1 VLARVRAGAPLKV
14 KQLSGLSPSQPP
26 RDGRVGPRSF
36 RATSTFW
43 TQKHPRMRGFSSAT
57 SPRALAALE
66 EVLLERLRALPHP
79 ALAGRTLGELGV
91 IRSVSVGGPHA
102 GAASVDVA
110 LDPVFPGAPSG
121 APIRSAVAAVA
132 AAACGAA
139 GVALAGGA
147 PRVRE
152 APSRAGSAAFA
163 ALGGGLA
170 GLRSAV
176 AVASGKGG
184 VGKST
189 VSVNL
194 AFALAARGARVGL
207 LDADI
212 QGPSLPTMAAPASL
226 EVRKGGDGCVGPLD
240 VGAGVAAMSYGWV
253 APRNAAGERSGA
265 VMRGPMLAT
274 VVRQLAKFTAWGGR
288 DALVIDTP
296 PGTGDVHLTLGQL
309 LPLTGAVVVTTPQA
323 LAMGN
328 TARGLA
334 MLKGLAVPP
343 LALVLNMAYFED
355 GRGGRHHPL
364 GDGRAAAGEL
374 AERWGVPRGRVFEV
388 PMEPAVS
395 AAGDGGAP
403 AVLAAPQSATAGVFA
418 ALAEALAGDLEAAL
432 GGGGGG
438 GGGGAPLFS
447 AAWDAARGAVAVRWE
462 EGGGAREALLAPR
475 ALRAACRCA
484 ACEDEFTGARRV
496 DARAIPADVVP
507 ARLEPRGNY
516 GVAVAWSDGHTSSIY
531 THRQLRELAAA
542 GGQPQNH

>member
-1 VLARVRAGAPLKV
+1 MRA
-14 KQLSGLSPSQPP
+14 
-26 RDGRVGPRSF
+26 
-36 RATSTFW
+36 
-43 TQKHPRMRGFSSAT
+43 FSSSAL

-66 EVLLERLRALPHP
+66 DALLARLSALPHP
-79 ALAGRTLGELGV
+79 GLPDATLGSAGV
-91 IRSVSVGGPHA
+91 VRSVAVSAAAAAAPSPTPSVSVEIT
-102 GAASVDVA
+102 
-110 LDPVFPGAPSG
+110 LDPVFPGAPSA
-121 APIRSAVAAVA
+121 APIRDAVA
-132 AAACGAA
+132 AAASAACGGA
-139 GVALAGGA
+139 GLALAGGRA
-147 PRVRE
+147 RVRE
-152 APSRAGSAAFA
+152 AAPSRAGAPAFS

-170 GLRSAV
+170 GLRAAV

-207 LDADI
+207 LDADV
-212 QGPSLPTMAAPASL
+212 QGPSLPTMASPASL
-226 EVRKGGDGCVGPLD
+226 DVRKGADGCVGPLD

-253 APRNAAGERSGA
+253 APRNAAGERAGA

-288 DALVIDTP
+288 DALVVDTP

-355 GRGGRHHPL
+355 GNGGRHHPL
-364 GDGRAAAGEL
+364 GDGRAAARAL
-374 AERWGVPRGRVFEV
+374 ADRWGVPPARVFEV
-388 PMEPAVS
+388 PMEPLVS

-403 AVLAAPQSATAGVFA
+403 AVVAAPRSATAAVFGELA
-418 ALAEALAGDLEAAL
+418 AAVAGDLEAAL
-432 GGGGGG
+432 GGAR
-438 GGGGAPLFS
+438 GGGAGLLS
-447 AAWDAARGAVAVRWE
+447 TAWDASRGVVAVRWE
-462 EGGGAREALLAPR
+462 EGGGAREALLAPH

-496 DARAIPADVVP
+496 DARAIPKDVAPTRV
-507 ARLEPRGNY
+507 EPRGNY

-531 THRQLRELAAA
+531 THAQLRELAAA
-542 GGQPQNH
+542 KTKL

>member
-1 VLARVRAGAPLKV
+1 
-14 KQLSGLSPSQPP
+14 
-26 RDGRVGPRSF
+26 
-36 RATSTFW
+36 
-43 TQKHPRMRGFSSAT
+43 
-57 SPRALAALE
+57 
-66 EVLLERLRALPHP
+66 
-79 ALAGRTLGELGV
+79 
-91 IRSVSVGGPHA
+91 VSV
-102 GAASVDVA
+102 DIA

-121 APIRSAVAAVA
+121 APIRDAVRAAA

-139 GVALAGGA
+139 GLALAGGGA
-147 PRVRE
+147 RVRE
-152 APSRAGSAAFA
+152 VPSRPGGAAFA

-189 VSVNL
+189 VSANL

-212 QGPSLPTMAAPASL
+212 QGPSLPTMVTPASL
-226 EVRKGGDGCVGPLD
+226 EVRKGADGCVGPLD

-253 APRNAAGERSGA
+253 APRNAAGERAGA

-274 VVRQLAKFTAWGGR
+274 VVRQLAKFTAWGAR
-288 DALVIDTP
+288 DALVVDTP

-309 LPLTGAVVVTTPQA
+309 LPLAGAVVVTTPQA

-343 LALVLNMAYFED
+343 LALVLNMAFFDD

-364 GDGRAAAGEL
+364 GDGRAAAGAL
-374 AERWGVPRGRVFEV
+374 ADRWGVPRARVFEV
-388 PMEPAVS
+388 PMEPVVS

-403 AVLAAPQSATAGVFA
+403 AVVAAPRSATAAVFA
-418 ALAEALAGDLEAAL
+418 ALAEAVAGDLEAAL

-438 GGGGAPLFS
+438 GGPLLS

-496 DARAIPADVVP
+496 DARAIPPNVVP
-507 ARLEPRGNY
+507 ARVEPRGNY
-516 GVAVAWSDGHTSSIY
+516 GVAVAWSDGHASSIY
-531 THRQLRELAAA
+531 THTQLRELAAA
-542 GGQPQNH
+542 KPDSFF